1 MINTNI
7 YLAIIGYGTTCSDQN
22 IELAKEVGAIA
33 AKNHISLVAGNVSA
47 TFGYAFKAALE
58 YSVNTICVIEKHVNL
73 PEKHDALEVIWAK
86 DTFDKHHQISEIGD
100 AAIVIGGGTGSKI
113 LLQHFLKAH
122 KTVIVIEGTGGLA
135 DSDLPKEVLKA
146 KNTKEAFEILNTLK
160 NNFIFKSGLGN
171 IQLSYDHFALCKLA
185 LLQGDNDLNC
195 PSDDPFK
202 LQLERYFN
210 LELKEFEG
218 KFHLKGTDFQLQV
231 WEALLDIPYGKTQE
245 YGELAQSIGNRKA
258 SRPVGAAAGKNP
270 IWIMVPCHRLIGQKG
285 KLTGYAGGLKM
296 KQHLLDLENH
306 QMELF

>member
-7 YLAIIGYGTTCSDQN
+7 YLAIIGYGTRCSNQN
-22 IELAKEVGAIA
+22 AELAKEVGAIA
-33 AKNHISLVAGNVSA
+33 GKNHISLIAGNVSA
-47 TFGYAFKAALE
+47 TFGSAFKAALE
-58 YSVNTICVIEKHVNL
+58 YPINTICVLEKHTNL
-73 PEKHDALEVIWAK
+73 PEKHDAQEVFRTK
-86 DTFDKHHQISEIGD
+86 DTFEKHHKISEIGD
-100 AAIVIGGGTGSKI
+100 AAIVIGGGIGSKI

-122 KTVIVIEGTGGLA
+122 KTVIVIEGSGGLA

-146 KNTKEAFEILNTLK
+146 KNPEEAFQILNAIK
-160 NNFIFKSGLGN
+160 NNYIFKSELGN
-171 IQLSYDHFALCKLA
+171 IQLSYDHFALCKLT
-185 LLQGDNDLNC
+185 LLGENNIINC
-195 PSDDPFK
+195 PINDPFK

-245 YGELAQSIGNRKA
+245 YGELAHIIGNSKA

-270 IWIMVPCHRLIGQKG
+270 VWIMVPCHRLIGQKG
-285 KLTGYAGGLKM
+285 KLTGYAGGLKL